1 MQLLEQFCELQKKG
15 QSILMVTHS
24 PMAAS
29 YGDRVV
35 FLKDGK
41 IVNEI
46 YKGEDSRQEFYN
58 RLVHMLSVVESR
70 DLHED

>member
-1 MQLLEQFCELQKKG
+1 MEIVL
-15 QSILMVTHS
+15 S
-24 PMAAS
+24 
-29 YGDRVV
+29 

>member
-1 MQLLEQFCELQKKG
+1 
-15 QSILMVTHS
+15 MVTHS